1 MDDPTQC
8 VDISSK
14 VEIYNF
20 MNKYC
25 LEGGSILFIS
35 SDFDELMG
43 MSDRIMLM
51 RGGKILEIL
60 NRKDF
65 SNDRIIKT
73 LSS

>member
-1 MDDPTQC
+1 
-8 VDISSK
+8 
-14 VEIYNF
+14 
-20 MNKYC
+20 
-25 LEGGSILFIS
+25 
-35 SDFDELMG
+35 

>member
-1 MDDPTQC
+1 MDDPTQT

-43 MSDRIMLM
+43 MCDRILLM
-51 RGGKILEIL
+51 REGSVARTLKRGE
-60 NRKDF
+60 F
-65 SNDRIIKT
+65 SNDTIISI
-73 LSS
+73 LSK